1 MHCAY
6 RGRRIL
12 SVEFPEFHSWVAAE
26 LDDQDLSGPARMD
39 AAERH
44 FGAGI
49 TRAQV
54 MKYLSQTYGA
64 VFVADLA
71 KRLS

>member
-6 RGRRIL
+6 RGRRTL
-12 SVEFPEFHSWVAAE
+12 SVEFPEFQGRVAAE
-26 LDDQDLSGPARMD
+26 LDDQDLSGPDRMD
-39 AAERH
+39 AAERN
-44 FGAGI
+44 FGSGI

-54 MKYLSQTYGA
+54 MEYLSHTYGA

-71 KRLS
+71 KHLS